1 VADRRLLIVVLA
13 ACGGA
18 PAPKAPTNV
27 APPPRVLP
35 DAQCDGQLV
44 RPRADVAACLTDG
57 TLTTIT
63 GGRVVT
69 TEKVA
74 GPPEMFTPDDFQ
86 SSARVK
92 VVELGPAEPGVR
104 VDTEE
109 SYSYPE
115 GGGSHSAFTLLYR
128 IAADGTA
135 TRVFVL
141 ETSATDTGDGN
152 SHDEATFTPR
162 ASTTHGLYDLDV
174 FRSDAS
180 EVWTF
185 DGTAYVLVGAGS

>member
-1 VADRRLLIVVLA
+1 VADRRLLIVALA

-18 PAPKAPTNV
+18 PAPAPANV
-27 APPPRVLP
+27 AEPAQIDCAGTLVSPRE
-35 DAQCDGQLV
+35 
-44 RPRADVAACLTDG
+44 DVGACLTEG
-57 TLTTIT
+57 TLTTIV

-69 TEKVA
+69 TAKVA
-74 GPPEMFTPDDFQ
+74 GPPEMGAPDDFE
-86 SSARVK
+86 SSAEIELVD
-92 VVELGPAEPGVR
+92 LGPAEKGVR
-104 VDTEE
+104 IDTEE

-128 IAADGTA
+128 IAPDGTA
-135 TRVFVL
+135 TRIFVL
-141 ETSATDTGDGN
+141 EAASTDTGDGD
-152 SHDEATFTPR
+152 SHDEATFAPR